1 LLIELVKGGY
11 DVGTAASSVSS
22 MHHHVDNCRLAA
34 SVGFEAA
41 LQRIVEL
48 LRIGHV
54 PQSGPIISDSEIS
67 LAKTPSMP

>member
-1 LLIELVKGGY
+1 
-11 DVGTAASSVSS
+11 
-22 MHHHVDNCRLAA
+22 
-34 SVGFEAA
+34 
-41 LQRIVEL
+41 VEL